1 MLWGDRDT
9 RAALFCDAMGMPE
22 FSCFEM
28 PWAHQSSAVLRW
40 HGDIRDALFCDA
52 MEISELTH
60 YYSTDT
66 DNSIS
71 HLHQSIWQD
80 CPDGLRISSA
90 PSVDGLPLKF
100 Q

>member
-1 MLWGDRDT
+1 MGKPEFSYFVMLWGDRDT
-9 RAALFCDAMGMPE
+9 RAALFCDATGIP
-22 FSCFEM
+22 
-28 PWAHQSSAVLRW
+28 
-40 HGDIRDALFCDA
+40 
-52 MEISELTH
+52 ELTH

-71 HLHQSIWQD
+71 HLHPSRWQD

>member
-9 RAALFCDAMGMPE
+9 RAALFYDAM
-22 FSCFEM
+22 
-28 PWAHQSSAVLRW
+28 R
-40 HGDIRDALFCDA
+40 
-52 MEISELTH
+52 ISELIN

-71 HLHQSIWQD
+71 HLHQSRWQD
-80 CPDGLRISSA
+80 CLDGLRKSSA